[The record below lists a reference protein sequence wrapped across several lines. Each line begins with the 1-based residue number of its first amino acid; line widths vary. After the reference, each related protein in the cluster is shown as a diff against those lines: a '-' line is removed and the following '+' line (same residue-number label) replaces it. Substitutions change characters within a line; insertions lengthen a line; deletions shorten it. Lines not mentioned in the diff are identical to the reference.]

1 MSLARSYLQR
11 QQLYDNSPAHAPQSK
26 PEAAVRVE
34 AQGDTSRR
42 VQLTL
47 DLHRAQ
53 TLLEAEC
60 DICRKGNVS

>member
-47 DLHRAQ
+47 DLHRAADVARSGVRH
-53 TLLEAEC
+53 LPE
-60 DICRKGNVS
+60 R